1 MTPGSI
7 SPAGLALDSL
17 AGVVAQVEPTLT
29 PTTIVAGCVAIVV
42 LLAASAFFSGSE
54 IAIFSLERHQLSV
67 LLEADDDVD
76 PRAHVLQRL
85 RENPHRLLVT
95 ILVGNNMV
103 NIAMASIASVLLAV
117 TLSPE
122 AAVVVTTFGVSALVL
137 VFGEITPKSYG
148 VAHAERV
155 ALRVAGPLTTVER
168 LLFPL
173 VVFFDAVSRA
183 LNRVTG
189 GGQDIE
195 RPYVTREEIEAL
207 LKTGERVGAIEE
219 TEHEM
224 VEGVFD
230 LSTTTAREVMVPR
243 VNLIAV
249 DVETPLDELIEVC
262 ATNRLTRVP
271 VYQGT
276 LDNVVGIADIRDAE
290 RALREGQGLSDVL
303 LPTLQVPEG
312 REIDDLLAEMQA
324 ERVTMVIVRDEFGE
338 TEGILTVEDILEEI
352 VGEIFEVGE
361 ERFIRPTTD
370 GLLVKGE
377 VTVGEVNDAL
387 GVDLTT
393 EGEFETVA
401 GLINA
406 ELGRIGD
413 VGDRIVVNDVALA
426 VDRVDGHRIR
436 RVRVEPL
443 TEDADVDHDE
453 ASDEADD
460 ATPDADADDA
470 ESTADR

>member
-1 MTPGSI
+1 MSEATVT
-7 SPAGLALDSL
+7 AT
-17 AGVVAQVEPTLT
+17 TLGIGIV
-29 PTTIVAGCVAIVV
+29 TIAV
-42 LLAASAFFSGSE
+42 LLVISAFFSGSE
-54 IAIFSLERHQLSV
+54 IAVFSLERHRLSA
-67 LLEADDDVD
+67 LLESENGGD
-76 PRAHVLQRL
+76 PRAQALQRL
-85 RENPHRLLVT
+85 REDPHRLLVT
-95 ILVGNNMV
+95 ILVGNNVV
-103 NIAMASIASVLLAV
+103 NIAMASIASVLLAA

-122 AAVVVTTFGVSALVL
+122 AAIVATTLGMSALVL

-148 VAHAERV
+148 VANAERL

-173 VVFFDAVSRA
+173 VLVFDAISRG
-183 LNRVTG
+183 LNRITG

-207 LKTGERVGAIEE
+207 LKTGERIGAIDEA
-219 TEHEM
+219 EHEM
-224 VEGVFD
+224 VEGVFE
-230 LSTTTAREVMVPR
+230 LGSTTAREVMVPR
-243 VNLIAV
+243 VNLVAV
-249 DVETPLDELIEVC
+249 DAEASLDEVIEVC

-271 VYQGT
+271 VYRGT

-290 RALREGQGLSDVL
+290 RAALEGNDLDDIL

-324 ERVTMVIVRDEFGE
+324 ERVTMVIVRDEFGG

-361 ERFIRPTTD
+361 ERLVRPTTD
-370 GLLVKGE
+370 GLVVKGE
-377 VTVGEVNDAL
+377 VTVGEVNDRL
-387 GVDLTT
+387 GVELST

-413 VGDRIVVNDVALA
+413 VGDRVVVDDVALD
-426 VDRVDGHRIR
+426 VERVDGHRIR
-436 RVRVEPL
+436 RVRVRSL
-443 TEDADVDHDE
+443 VDADGDAVDTDE
-453 ASDEADD
+453 GEDENGREGERERGSGSDEG
-460 ATPDADADDA
+460 
-470 ESTADR
+470 DRSGPVE